1 MDSHGNQLA
10 CQHILFTPLDE
21 TFSFPIPDG
30 MAFHGT
36 ADPWADTARLTNLAR
51 QKNVPPGAGLSVD
64 VAAIWDTVK
73 TDPMLGG
80 MTNAIS
86 RNRSH

>member
-51 QKNVPPGAGLSVD
+51 QKNVP
-64 VAAIWDTVK
+64 
-73 TDPMLGG
+73 LGQDYRWMWQQSG
-80 MTNAIS
+80 IQ
-86 RNRSH
+86 